1 MSKVRTSLS
10 SDSGDTISLAR
21 DTWPGWLDTAVR
33 YAAFSR
39 LISRAYIIPSGT
51 PLVAELVALLVLGA
65 VAHRMLDGKSNEA
78 AELFSARDTQHLA
91 SDKKGES
98 AYNAGVGA
106 NKSHDV
112 WQWNEQMLVRPLEA
126 QN

>member
-1 MSKVRTSLS
+1 MIYLLVAMQGRQMPLPLLRQPVAVSKVRTSLS

-39 LISRAYIIPSGT
+39 LISRAYIIPSKT

-65 VAHRMLDGKSNEA
+65 FCSQD
-78 AELFSARDTQHLA
+78 
-91 SDKKGES
+91 
-98 AYNAGVGA
+98 AGRQV
-106 NKSHDV
+106 
-112 WQWNEQMLVRPLEA
+112 Q
-126 QN
+126 